1 MKCEENKKDKLECR
15 KRIECMKKLSWIS
28 LGVSLFYREL
38 QKIFMDD
45 HLQVIIVVENLIFD
59 NIYSIEKSLIM
70 YFEKTLH
77 SDSFKN
83 TSKENISIKNT
94 SSKNIII
101 HFK

>member
-1 MKCEENKKDKLECR
+1 
-15 KRIECMKKLSWIS
+15 
-28 LGVSLFYREL
+28 
-38 QKIFMDD
+38 MDD
-45 HLQVIIVVENLIFD
+45 HLQVIIVVQNLIFY

-94 SSKNIII
+94 SSKNIVI